1 MLSSSYSE
9 FIPLLLNIV
18 VDLPYPIIKERRRM
32 MEDFRP
38 LQIKCTKTNP
48 GFPMLTIGN
57 ALGELFKK
65 VEVSLRNHKEVSDS

>member
-1 MLSSSYSE
+1 
-9 FIPLLLNIV
+9 
-18 VDLPYPIIKERRRM
+18 